1 MLHHEGLRI
10 INMNITIVKED
21 RLVAINGEGIKFDFV
36 LPANVWA
43 IQWDGTKGAIE
54 FTDGTPNEFITDFT
68 AYQHLVEGHAT
79 EKQRLVDAEVQAE
92 ATRVANL
99 TYADKRAAAYPSIAD
114 QLDDIYHNGVEGWK
128 ATIQAVKD
136 TYPKGGN

>member
-1 MLHHEGLRI
+1 
-10 INMNITIVKED
+10 MNITIVKED
-21 RLVAINGEGIKFDFV
+21 RLVVIDGEGINFDFD

-43 IQWDGTKGAIE
+43 IQWDGTTGEIE
-54 FTDGTPNEFITDFT
+54 FTDGTPNEVITDFS
-68 AYQHLVEGHAT
+68 AYQPLVEEHAT

-92 ATRVANL
+92 ATRIANL
-99 TYADKRAAAYPSIAD
+99 TYAEKRAAAYPSMAD